1 MVSFS
6 FFIGSFLGL
15 LLVVLGTFYALHL
28 REHHPENYRGIW
40 RYLGSAGTRRKNAMF
55 LVGISAG
62 TVMGAIL
69 VATLQPDVTQSNVLL
84 INSLTGLV
92 MLFSILV
99 AITIHQQKNKGE

>member
-40 RYLGSAGTRRKNAMF
+40 RYLGSVGTRRKNAMF